1 MNVRFVTTHPE
12 GWAVKAPNASRATG
26 IHRTQRE
33 AEIEAKRIVKN
44 LGGREVRI
52 QDVIAN
58 GATQI
63 RWRRATILSH
73 HVIRSTTKLTGSV
86 Q

>member
-44 LGGREVRI
+44 LGDGEIRI
-52 QDVIAN
+52 QGRDSK
-58 GATQI
+58 
-63 RWRRATILSH
+63 WRDSDTVAPGNDPIPPRDKKH
-73 HVIRSTTKLTGSV
+73 
-86 Q
+86 